1 MTRTITI
8 RLPEEHYGRIKAA
21 AEADNRPISNFIQT
35 ATLRFIEQ
43 SEFCDEAEM
52 AEMLAD
58 AKLLKSLKAGSQDV
72 SKGRYRIVKDAVKGR

>member
-1 MTRTITI
+1 MTRTVTI

-52 AEMLAD
+52 DEIMAD
-58 AKLLKSLKAGSQDV
+58 AKLLKSLKAGSQDA
-72 SKGRYRIVKDAVKGR
+72 SKSRYSIVKGGVKGH